1 MDMRALK
8 VGQKVRIEIASTL
21 NEATVTEVTDDY
33 VQAEVTQLSEKVLH
47 GFAVDFHYDG
57 WARVWEWVDASS
69 DNEYT
74 VVNEDGVC
82 KFCIGIYM
90 FFSDRETSERRM
102 KWCRRE

>member
-1 MDMRALK
+1 MRTLK
-8 VGQKVRIEIASTL
+8 VGQKVCVEIASQL
-21 NEATVTEVTDDY
+21 KEATVVKITEDY
-33 VQAEVTQLSEKVLH
+33 VRVERLYNPAKNEN

-57 WARVWEWVDASS
+57 WARVWGWVDASS

-102 KWCRRE
+102 KWCRRA